1 MQTENVTIIGAGPG
15 GIAAAIQLKR
25 WGLKPLLL
33 EKDHVGGL
41 LVNANLVENY
51 PGFPQGIS
59 GLQLVR
65 LFQSQME
72 RIGVTVTCDEV
83 LQLDYD
89 DGFIVK
95 TKEREFV
102 SRFVMVASGTQP
114 IPFDGFEIVE
124 EIADRVFYEV
134 HSLVDLSGKRIAIIG
149 AGDAAFDYSLN
160 MFRKNEVTILN
171 RSVKP
176 KCLPLLWERVAKE
189 SRISY
194 YENTSIVG
202 MQSSGDGLIL
212 NYKNA
217 QGDWELGVDYVI
229 FAIGRKPQLDFL
241 SPQLRERAAE
251 LEGEGL
257 LYFVGDVKND
267 IFRQTSIAV
276 GDGVRSAMKICQMF
290 QGAS

>member
-114 IPFDGFEIVE
+114 IPFDGFEIAE